1 VLGSVVA
8 LFIAFVVIQFQ
19 YFFGGQANINIEG
32 YTFSEYARKGFGE
45 LVAVAFF
52 SLLMLLSLGAIT
64 RRETDTQRKS
74 FSILGVTLVGLVIVM
89 LFSAFQRLGLYE
101 FAYGFS
107 RLRTYTHVFMI
118 WLGLLLTAVA
128 ILEVLRRE
136 RSIGLVM
143 VIAAIGFVVS
153 LSVMNVDGFI
163 VKHNIQRE
171 IDGLVDGDL
180 TQGRASLDNQYFLDL
195 SDDAVPALV
204 NGFTNDALPKDTREK
219 IGAALVCKR
228 YDRQSDVYPWQSF
241 QLSRVFADAAFA
253 DVNVS
258 LNTYK
263 LTDEE
268 WSAQVETPGGEI
280 FSCYP
285 YYD

>member
-1 VLGSVVA
+1 
-8 LFIAFVVIQFQ
+8 
-19 YFFGGQANINIEG
+19 
-32 YTFSEYARKGFGE
+32 
-45 LVAVAFF
+45 
-52 SLLMLLSLGAIT
+52 
-64 RRETDTQRKS
+64 
-74 FSILGVTLVGLVIVM
+74 
-89 LFSAFQRLGLYE
+89 
-101 FAYGFS
+101 
-107 RLRTYTHVFMI
+107 
-118 WLGLLLTAVA
+118 
-128 ILEVLRRE
+128 
-136 RSIGLVM
+136 
-143 VIAAIGFVVS
+143 
-153 LSVMNVDGFI
+153 
-163 VKHNIQRE
+163 
-171 IDGLVDGDL
+171 
-180 TQGRASLDNQYFLDL
+180 
-195 SDDAVPALV
+195 LV

-228 YDRQSDVYPWQSF
+228 YDRQNDVYPWQSF